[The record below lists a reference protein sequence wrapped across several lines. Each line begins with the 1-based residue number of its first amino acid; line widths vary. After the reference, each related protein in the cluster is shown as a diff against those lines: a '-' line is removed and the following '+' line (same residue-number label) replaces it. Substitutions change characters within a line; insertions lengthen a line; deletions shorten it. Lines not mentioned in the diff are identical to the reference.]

1 MVLDIL
7 STPQPGHDDRCSMA
21 TLSGPSRFRSGVADP
36 AADRLPIRLTRN
48 LSDGIGARRHPG
60 NEAARLAGAAWRR
73 QDLPDRICPTALSA
87 DQHREAAISGN
98 LQASWAYAESFV
110 GEDEVLTTAR
120 AKAAELGCVPV
131 LPGAGATLRLLAAA
145 SAARAV
151 VEVGTGA
158 GVGSVYLLRG
168 MRPDGVLT
176 TIDVEPEH
184 HRAARETIGE
194 AGIATNRVRLISG
207 RALDVLPRLTDAAY
221 DLVFC
226 DADKKEYLGYLEQ
239 ALRLLKPGGLVVFD
253 NALWHDKV
261 ADPTQRDEET
271 TAIRELGRTVRE
283 DEGLVSAM
291 IASGDGLL
299 AAVKL

>member
-1 MVLDIL
+1 MASVHGA
-7 STPQPGHDDRCSMA
+7 TPETKPLGS
-21 TLSGPSRFRSGVADP
+21 P
-36 AADRLPIRLTRN
+36 AQH
-48 LSDGIGARRHPG
+48 GAG
-60 NEAARLAGAAWRR
+60 
-73 QDLPDRICPTALSA
+73 RICPADLSGRSVRETALSA
-87 DQHREAAISGN
+87 DLHREAVISGN
-98 LQASWAYAESFV
+98 LQASWAYAENFV

-120 AKAAELGCVPV
+120 AKASELGCVPV

-184 HRAARETIGE
+184 HRAARETVGE
-194 AGIATNRVRLISG
+194 AGIASNRVRLISG

-226 DADKKEYLGYLEQ
+226 DADKKEYAEYLEQ
-239 ALRLLKPGGLVVFD
+239 ALRLLRIGGVVAFD
-253 NALWHDKV
+253 NALWHDRV
-261 ADPTQRDEET
+261 ADPAQRDET
-271 TAIRELGRTVRE
+271 TTTIRELGKAVR
-283 DEGLVSAM
+283 DDPRLIPAM
-291 IASGDGLL
+291 LPVGAGLL
-299 AAVKL
+299 AAVKIA

>member
-1 MVLDIL
+1 MASVHGA
-7 STPQPGHDDRCSMA
+7 TPQTKPLGS
-21 TLSGPSRFRSGVADP
+21 P
-36 AADRLPIRLTRN
+36 AQH
-48 LSDGIGARRHPG
+48 GAG
-60 NEAARLAGAAWRR
+60 
-73 QDLPDRICPTALSA
+73 RICPIRSVRETALGA
-87 DQHREAAISGN
+87 DLHREAVISGN
-98 LQASWAYAESFV
+98 LQASWAYAENFV

-120 AKAAELGCVPV
+120 AKASELGCVPV

>member
-1 MVLDIL
+1 
-7 STPQPGHDDRCSMA
+7 MA
-21 TLSGPSRFRSGVADP
+21 PSGSDLFRD
-36 AADRLPIRLTRN
+36 
-48 LSDGIGARRHPG
+48 
-60 NEAARLAGAAWRR
+60 
-73 QDLPDRICPTALSA
+73 TALSA
-87 DQHREAAISGN
+87 DLHREAVISGN
-98 LQASWAYAESFV
+98 LQASWTYAENFV
-110 GEDEVLTTAR
+110 AEDEVLTTAR
-120 AKAAELGCVPV
+120 AKASELGCVPV
-131 LPGAGATLRLLAAA
+131 LPGAGATLRVLAAA
-145 SAARAV
+145 SSARAV

-184 HRAARETIGE
+184 HRAARETIAE
-194 AGIATNRVRLISG
+194 AGVASNRVRLISG

-226 DADKKEYLGYLEQ
+226 DADKKEYAGYLEQ

-253 NALWHDKV
+253 NALWHDRV

-271 TAIRELGRTVRE
+271 TAIRELGRNVRE
-283 DEGLVSAM
+283 DERLVSAM

-299 AAVKL
+299 AAVKLAD